1 MDPKQS
7 ELSEGAKDA
16 SAKDG
21 GAEGAEDRR
30 SVTEIRHDIQRTRA
44 DLDRTVDA
52 LGKKLQPSR
61 IAWEAR
67 RRVEPELREAGRTLG
82 KKAKRHPGALVA
94 VGAALAGLLLAR
106 KVRRRRKKK
115 GSVRPATPPGPARA
129 PPARRSGSRP

>member
-7 ELSEGAKDA
+7 ELNRAPAGVTS
-16 SAKDG
+16 
-21 GAEGAEDRR
+21 DRPEETR

-82 KKAKRHPGALVA
+82 KKAKRHPGALIA
-94 VGAALAGLLLAR
+94 AGAALAGLWIAR
-106 KVRRRRKKK
+106 KVASRKASGKPFPPEQK
-115 GSVRPATPPGPARA
+115 GL
-129 PPARRSGSRP
+129 

>member
-16 SAKDG
+16 SAKNG

-94 VGAALAGLLLAR
+94 AGAALAGLLLAR
-106 KVRRRRKKK
+106 KIGRRNRKKK
-115 GSVRPATPPGPARA
+115 KGFPPEQKGV
-129 PPARRSGSRP
+129 